1 VILGESGTPIPR
13 GLLAS
18 LSGPRQKASERA
30 MQQEEG
36 RGSNG
41 EAQRPDG
48 RSVAADARG
57 RATRCATSNGASWC
71 RRSASTTAG
80 GRQRLTSPRGQWRTS
95 LPDKISYLIY
105 LWQPKLYPVNIPP
118 VAGEQH
124 GVRRALRFRGRGAK
138 NGGGVYRWP
147 EFDSRA

>member
-1 VILGESGTPIPR
+1 
-13 GLLAS
+13 
-18 LSGPRQKASERA
+18 

-41 EAQRPDG
+41 EAQRPDR
-48 RSVAADARG
+48 RSVGRRRRTGESNSLRNEQRG
-57 RATRCATSNGASWC
+57 ELVQKERLDD
-71 RRSASTTAG
+71 G
-80 GRQRLTSPRGQWRTS
+80 GRKATADVTSPRGQWRTS

>member
-1 VILGESGTPIPR
+1 
-13 GLLAS
+13 
-18 LSGPRQKASERA
+18 

-41 EAQRPDG
+41 EAQRPDR
-48 RSVAADARG
+48 RSVGRRRRTGESNSLRNEQRG
-57 RATRCATSNGASWC
+57 ELVQKERLDD
-71 RRSASTTAG
+71 G
-80 GRQRLTSPRGQWRTS
+80 GRKATATSPRGQWRTS